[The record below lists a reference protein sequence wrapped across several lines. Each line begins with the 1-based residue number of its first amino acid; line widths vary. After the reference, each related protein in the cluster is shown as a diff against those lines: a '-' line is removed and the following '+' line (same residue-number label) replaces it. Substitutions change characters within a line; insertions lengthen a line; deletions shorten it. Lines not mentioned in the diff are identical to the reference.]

1 MIQEYMPYIW
11 FLVVVTMALLEVG
24 TSQLVS
30 IWFVISGI
38 VAFFMSITGCRISV
52 QAIAFLIV
60 AIVLLLFTRP
70 FVHRWISF
78 EPEDT
83 NLGRYI
89 GKEAVVI
96 SEVNNSIG
104 AGQVNVEGK
113 IWSAISLNGE
123 NLCINDRVT
132 VRGIKGVKLL
142 VEKD

>member
-38 VAFFMSITGCRISV
+38 VAFFMSITGCQVSV

>member
-11 FLVVVTMALLEVG
+11 FLVVVTMALLEAG

-38 VAFFMSITGCRISV
+38 VAFFMSITGCPVSV

-60 AIVLLLFTRP
+60 AVVLLLFTRP